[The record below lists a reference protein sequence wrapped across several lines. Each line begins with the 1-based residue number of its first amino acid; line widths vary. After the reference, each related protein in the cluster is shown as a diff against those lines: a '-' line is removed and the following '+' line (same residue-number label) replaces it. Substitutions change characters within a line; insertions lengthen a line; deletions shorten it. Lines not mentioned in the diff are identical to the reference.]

1 MKTSSASFVAS
12 AVRVS
17 QYPPDMLFEI
27 AFAGRS
33 NVGKSSL
40 INRLLNRKKLVK
52 TSSTP
57 GRTQCINFFLVNDSF
72 HFVDLPGYGYAKVPA
87 NVQKKWGPMVEQYL
101 KGRRLLKSVIVII
114 DIRRTPS
121 KEDVQL
127 LSWLHQ
133 YDMPALVV
141 LTKSDKLSKTK
152 QHQQANKI
160 ARELALPAD
169 QLTIFSAKSGQGKEP
184 LWKRIEPFLH

>member
-12 AVRVS
+12 AVRAS

-121 KEDVQL
+121 KASSINRQ
-127 LSWLHQ
+127 
-133 YDMPALVV
+133 
-141 LTKSDKLSKTK
+141 TKSPVSLPCRRISLQSFLPGPD
-152 QHQQANKI
+152 
-160 ARELALPAD
+160 REKND
-169 QLTIFSAKSGQGKEP
+169 CGKESSHSSI
-184 LWKRIEPFLH
+184 RF

>member
-1 MKTSSASFVAS
+1 
-12 AVRVS
+12 
-17 QYPPDMLFEI
+17 
-27 AFAGRS
+27 
-33 NVGKSSL
+33 
-40 INRLLNRKKLVK
+40 
-52 TSSTP
+52 
-57 GRTQCINFFLVNDSF
+57 
-72 HFVDLPGYGYAKVPA
+72 
-87 NVQKKWGPMVEQYL
+87 
-101 KGRRLLKSVIVII
+101 VIVII

-141 LTKSDKLSKTK
+141 LTKSDKLSKSK
-152 QHQQANKI
+152 QRQQANKI
-160 ARELALPAD
+160 ARELAVPAD